1 MNNYKIGDKVEF
13 MTNGSIKKGIIRKI
27 EGFIYKKYYV
37 EACSSIL
44 NISTVFLIRKNQIL
58 EDIELKIDEFENI

>member
-27 EGFIYKKYYV
+27 EGLFTKKYYV
-37 EACSSIL
+37 EVCSSIF
-44 NISTVFLIRKNQIL
+44 NITTVFLIRKNQIL
-58 EDIELKIDEFENI
+58 EDIKLKIDEFENI